1 MLYRSR
7 RIFCLLGND
16 ADEQIAQANV
26 EVRLASQIDK
36 ASAIRGKPIEPLGEK
51 RSRLVH
57 HSAPQKH
64 RDHVKLES
72 QMVGA
77 IGELGRNA
85 EPQLLRE
92 RGHVAGGSAQDIYFV
107 EFDGLKIRKYTVQ
120 IMGE

>member
-1 MLYRSR
+1 MHLASSSSLPLMLYRSR

-16 ADEQIAQANV
+16 ADEQVAQANV

-92 RGHVAGGSAQDIYFV
+92 RGRNPEDFRIEKTFEGQ
-107 EFDGLKIRKYTVQ
+107 
-120 IMGE
+120 M